1 MKKSM
6 KKNIVNSYEFDNG
19 WRENPK
25 IRKFM
30 DKYYNYENTEEFL
43 EEYEKNFRKID
54 FYINNLDLPS
64 KNNNNELFSNEIIN
78 YDDILKY
85 AKNSNNFRTN
95 EIKTDF
101 INPQTENLY
110 SNNNDN
116 YSVERKEIS

>member
-30 DKYYNYENTEEFL
+30 DMYYNYENTEEFL